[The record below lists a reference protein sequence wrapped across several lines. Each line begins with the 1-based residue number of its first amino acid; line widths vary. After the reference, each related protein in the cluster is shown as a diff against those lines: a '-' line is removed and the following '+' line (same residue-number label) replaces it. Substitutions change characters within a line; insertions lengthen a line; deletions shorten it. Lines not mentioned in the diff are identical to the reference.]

1 MTAFFPS
8 QQHIQS
14 NQKWHA
20 PPNGRP
26 SAIDLLERHWGYT
39 EFRFCQQQVIDTIL
53 AGQDCLVVMP
63 TGGGKSICY
72 QVGAGARARARAR
85 DVVGATDAPSRA
97 RAVLQ
102 CSVGAATQ
110 VIEPTKFSV
119 VGYKPDGRAAGRS
132 VGVELGPM
140 RCEQPKEQG
149 AVGRMDRS
157 KPLLGSQ
164 EHQNFHARLP
174 GCQHTR
180 RQVHSFRN
188 CP

>member
-1 MTAFFPS
+1 MQTGDQRQMTAFFPS

-72 QVGAGARARARAR
+72 QVGARARAR
-85 DVVGATDAPSRA
+85 DVVGGLPVH
-97 RAVLQ
+97 RAV
-102 CSVGAATQ
+102 
-110 VIEPTKFSV
+110 P
-119 VGYKPDGRAAGRS
+119 
-132 VGVELGPM
+132 
-140 RCEQPKEQG
+140 
-149 AVGRMDRS
+149 AVLCCNAHTSQASGQQS
-157 KPLLGSQ
+157 LL
-164 EHQNFHARLP
+164 
-174 GCQHTR
+174 
-180 RQVHSFRN
+180 
-188 CP
+188 